1 VEHKILV
8 KKIFK
13 EVINPGNCFHCGL
26 CEGLSKNLFKMN
38 KSLNRPIPKLI
49 RKPTLKDVKD
59 LRKIVHSCP
68 GRGFPY
74 NYLSNKINSSKKNK
88 LIGNYNNLL
97 IASSNNKKIREKS
110 SSGGVVRTLLIEL
123 INSKKVDYVCVLDK
137 KKNKVLD
144 FDILVTKNIDEI
156 LNISQSIYQ
165 TTPLLHRLKDLKK
178 NKKYVFVGLPEHIA
192 ALRVLKMSYPK
203 EFNHIKFLI
212 SIYSGTNMYPGAIEF
227 YLKGNGIKN
236 LREVRKIDWRY
247 GEWPGKLRIITKSNK
262 VLSLKK
268 FYYNYLI
275 PFFISKNCLITP
287 DFTGELSDI
296 SVGDAW
302 SSKLESK
309 GYGYSVVISRS
320 EKLDKIINNLKKKN
334 ILSLKNLNLENTV
347 KMHAHMLEF
356 KKVGSYLRIEKLKK
370 NGPVPLYDL
379 KPTDVPFLRR
389 SIESMIGLIIS
400 TASNNFIKSF
410 FSIIGS
416 SFMGYLFQ
424 LLRKFWK
431 FLTKT
436 TKRKGLKNIKF
447 TKVSNSRLNEFFSR

>member
-1 VEHKILV
+1 MEQKILV
-8 KKIFK
+8 KKIFE
-13 EVINPGNCFHCGL
+13 EVINPRNCFHCGL
-26 CEGLSKNLFKMN
+26 CEGLSKNLFKMSN
-38 KSLNRPIPKLI
+38 DINGPIPKLI
-49 RKPTLKDVKD
+49 REATSKDVKD
-59 LRKIVHSCP
+59 LRKIVLACP

-74 NYLSNKINSSKKNK
+74 NYLSNRISGAEKNK

-97 IASSNNKKIREKS
+97 IASSNNKRIREKS

-137 KKNKVLD
+137 KKNKILD
-144 FDILVTKNIDEI
+144 FDMLVTKDIHKI

-165 TTPLLHRLKDLKK
+165 TNPILHRLKYLKK

-192 ALRVLKMSYPK
+192 SLRVLKISYPK

-236 LREVRKIDWRY
+236 LREVRKIDWRH

-262 VLSLKK
+262 ILSLKK

-302 SSKLESK
+302 SPKLENE

-320 EKLDKIINNLKKKN
+320 KRIDKIMNNLKKKN
-334 ILSLKNLNLENTV
+334 ILSLKNINLKNTI

-356 KKVGSYLRIEKLKK
+356 KKIGSYLRIEKFKK
-370 NGPVPLYDL
+370 KGSVPLYDL
-379 KPTDVPFLRR
+379 KPANVSLLR
-389 SIESMIGLIIS
+389 SLIESMIGLVIL
-400 TASNNFIKSF
+400 AFSNNFIRSF

-436 TKRKGLKNIKF
+436 TKRKGLKSIKF
-447 TKVSNSRLNEFFSR
+447 IKVNNNRLNEFLSR